1 MGGSASKGKRASHR
15 RGERGRAPAFGGSGS
30 APECYMCMMP
40 DTESGSSADRAIP
53 LGCSCR
59 LVAHVSCAVKF
70 FGMGPDNIERW
81 MRCATCTQQFGG
93 AFRMGVARARFE
105 LVKGLPINSDARLM
119 GTRVIAHCFVD
130 AGQHGRALAIL
141 TALELE
147 LAKKHP
153 HARGLPEILIDKA
166 TALSGLGRSQ
176 EHTDTLY
183 RVLSSRGDRADTD
196 PVIMEANSQLALALV
211 YAKDGNMVLAE
222 ERALNAVAAS
232 SLGPDQRKQLIYKNT
247 LVSVLA
253 KLGRYDEALA
263 LLAEMLPVARRV
275 LAPDHAI
282 TLTVLH
288 NTAAYT
294 LRAGKVELYRES
306 ADIARS
312 VYEKRLASIGPE
324 HPNTQASRR
333 VLRSGLETL
342 GLACANPN
350 CVSAVSKLPCP
361 RCKRVRY
368 CADACLVAD
377 RGRHGTDCERKSA
390 HTKRR

>member
-1 MGGSASKGKRASHR
+1 
-15 RGERGRAPAFGGSGS
+15 
-30 APECYMCMMP
+30 MP
-40 DTESGSSADRAIP
+40 DTETESGSSADRALP

-59 LVAHVSCAVKF
+59 VVAHVSCAVKF
-70 FGMGPDNIERW
+70 FGTGPDNIERW

-105 LVKGLPINSDARLM
+105 LVKGLPINSDSRLM
-119 GTRVIAHCFVD
+119 GTRVIAHCFVE
-130 AGQHGRALAIL
+130 AGDHKRALAIL

-147 LAKKHP
+147 LATKHP

-253 KLGRYDEALA
+253 KLRRYDEALA

-275 LAPDHAI
+275 LGPDNAI
-282 TLTVLH
+282 TLTFMH
-288 NTAAYT
+288 NTAEYT

-312 VYEKRLASIGPE
+312 VYEKRLASIREE
-324 HPNTQASRR
+324 HPHTQASRG
-333 VLRSGLETL
+333 VLRSALEKL

-350 CVSAVSKLPCP
+350 CVSVVESKLLCP
-361 RCKRVRY
+361 RCKRVKY
-368 CADACLVAD
+368 CADACLAAHS
-377 RGRHGTDCERKSA
+377 GRHRTDCERKSA

>member
-1 MGGSASKGKRASHR
+1 
-15 RGERGRAPAFGGSGS
+15 
-30 APECYMCMMP
+30 MMP
-40 DTESGSSADRAIP
+40 ETESGSSADGSSADGSSADRALP

-81 MRCATCTQQFGG
+81 MRCATCTQKFGG
-93 AFRMGVARARFE
+93 AFRMGLSRARFE
-105 LVKGLPINSDARLM
+105 LVKKLPINSDSRLI
-119 GTRVIAHCFVD
+119 GTRVIAHCLIE
-130 AGQHGRALAIL
+130 AGDYSNALTIL

-147 LAKKHP
+147 LATKHP
-153 HARGLPEILIDKA
+153 HSPGLTRILVDKA
-166 TALSGLGRSQ
+166 AALSGLGRSQ

-183 RVLSSRGDRADTD
+183 RILSSRGDLADTD

-211 YAKDGNMVLAE
+211 DAKDGNMVLAE
-222 ERALNAVAAS
+222 ERARNAVAAS
-232 SLGPDQRKQLIYKNT
+232 DLGTDQRKQLIYQNT

-263 LLAEMLPVARRV
+263 LLAKMLPVARRV
-275 LAPDHAI
+275 LGPDHAI

-294 LRAGKVELYRES
+294 LRAGKVERYRES

-312 VYEKRLASIGPE
+312 VYEKRLASIGAG

-350 CVSAVSKLPCP
+350 CASVVESKLLCP
-361 RCKRVRY
+361 RCKRVKY
-368 CADACLVAD
+368 CTDACRVAD
-377 RGRHGTDCERKSA
+377 SGRHRTDCERKSA